1 MEQQIISQQIDKF
14 KFGKKW
20 FWLGIVISF
29 FNVFAGLI
37 YGIALVVEKDHRK
50 EGIIIAAWAVV
61 WALIG
66 FFVIGPLL
74 IKSGIMP
81 KFQMVR

>member
-14 KFGKKW
+14 KIGKKW

-37 YGIALVVEKDHRK
+37 YGIALAIEKDHRK
-50 EGIIIAAWAVV
+50 EGVIIIAWAIA

-66 FFVIGPLL
+66 FFVIGPFL
-74 IKSGIMP
+74 IKSGVIP
-81 KFQMVR
+81 RFQVVK